1 MDSKGNW
8 EKTIRWLK
16 KLADID
22 TKFDDALVKAGQAGV
37 KALSEATPKNTGL
50 ASGAWFFDI
59 QKGPLS
65 STIEWHNADIEGGY
79 NVALLIQYGHG
90 TGTGGYVKGID
101 FINPALEPV
110 FKSFADDV
118 IKEVEKV

>member
-16 KLADID
+16 KLTNID
-22 TKFDDALVKAGQAGV
+22 TKFDAALVKAGQAGV
-37 KALSEATPKNTGL
+37 KALEAATPKDTGL
-50 ASGAWFFDI
+50 AAGAWFFDI
-59 QKGPLS
+59 KKGPLS

-90 TGTGGYVKGID
+90 TGTGGYVRGLD
-101 FINPALEPV
+101 YINPALAPI
-110 FKSFADDV
+110 FQAFADDV
-118 IKEVEKV
+118 LKEVDG

>member
-16 KLADID
+16 KLTNID
-22 TKFDDALVKAGQAGV
+22 TKFDAALVKAGQAGV
-37 KALSEATPKNTGL
+37 KALEAATPKDTGL
-50 ASGAWFFDI
+50 AAGAWFFDI
-59 QKGPLS
+59 KKGPLS

-90 TGTGGYVKGID
+90 TGTGGYVKGLD
-101 FINPALEPV
+101 YINPALAPI
-110 FKSFADDV
+110 FKAFADDV
-118 IKEVEKV
+118 LKEVDG

>member
-37 KALSEATPKNTGL
+37 KALNEATPKNTGL